1 MRAVNDSYLAHAAA
15 MQLHDAAAPFPHLM
29 QKLWPQLPHA
39 SLLHERVSRG

>member
-39 SLLHERVSRG
+39 SLLHARASRG

>member
-29 QKLWPQLPHA
+29 QKLWPQLPH
-39 SLLHERVSRG
+39 SSD